1 MLQRPSFFLKMNLF
15 QKKASSKWVFFKP
28 FIFKILFGSFS
39 LHKKW
44 IKTVVS
50 IKTMETLLKWFWFL
64 FWGIFFLKTWKLSFE
79 KQRGCLV
86 YVFKQQFSV
95 FKQHFTYFNALFHP
109 HVFPQIFLN
118 NNFQFLNTHTK
129 RAQSGFNLKL
139 FPFKIAL
146 F

>member
-64 FWGIFFLKTWKLSFE
+64 FWEIFFLKTWKLSFE
-79 KQRGCLV
+79 KQ
-86 YVFKQQFSV
+86 
-95 FKQHFTYFNALFHP
+95 
-109 HVFPQIFLN
+109 
-118 NNFQFLNTHTK
+118 
-129 RAQSGFNLKL
+129 SGFNFNSSPLKFPFSKFKCSTQKRFIKKIKPWIFVSKL
-139 FPFKIAL
+139 FFFFFNPWKPFS
-146 F
+146 